1 MTVGALTA
9 EAWSSGEAAR
19 WLEARRTERGLV
31 PLADGL
37 VGVVSHAAAMEVLTD
52 SRRFTSKFGTAPQ
65 RREPVGASLN
75 LSDPPHSTRIRRSL
89 EKPEFVASPRWAS
102 LAEELLAAK
111 PRDLVADFAQPL
123 ALAVFGELFGIDDP
137 QALAELGRLTRALPR
152 AADAAAFRVADDALL
167 EWLRA
172 HQGRTGAFFEAGA
185 ELSTVDQLYLQRLL
199 AQTGHE
205 STAMAIA
212 LSLELILRDGLEL
225 PDEVCRGGGAGDHL
239 HNTLRAIDELV
250 RVTSPLIRFAR
261 EATEDTELGACGTR
275 FVVFFPL
282 VNRDPRVFVDPQR
295 VDFARAPNPHVAF
308 GAGSHACFGAGIA
321 RAVLGSALSAFAR
334 RARPKLISSA
344 VLKSSVTR
352 GLDALLVAW
361 S

>member
-1 MTVGALTA
+1 MTVALTA
-9 EAWSSGEAAR
+9 EAWSTGEAVR
-19 WLEARRTERGLV
+19 WLEARRTGRGV
-31 PLADGL
+31 IPLAYGL
-37 VGVVSHAAAMEVLTD
+37 VGVVSHAVAMDVLTD

-65 RREPVGASLN
+65 RREPVSASLN
-75 LSDPPHSTRIRRSL
+75 LSDPPYSTRIRRSL
-89 EKPEFVASPRWAS
+89 EKPEFVSSPRWAS

-137 QALAELGRLTRALPR
+137 SALAELGRLTRALPR
-152 AADAAAFRVADDALL
+152 APDAAAFRVADDALL
-167 EWLRA
+167 AWLRSN
-172 HQGRTGAFFEAGA
+172 QGRTGAFFEAGA
-185 ELSTVDQLYLQRLL
+185 ELSAVDQLYLQRLL

-212 LSLELILRDGLEL
+212 LSVELILRDGLEF
-225 PDEVCRGGGAGDHL
+225 PDEVCRGGAGDHL
-239 HNTLRAIDELV
+239 HNTLRAVDELL

-261 EATEDTELGACGTR
+261 EATEDTELGSCGTR

-282 VNRDPRVFVDPQR
+282 VNRDPRVFGDPQR
-295 VDFARAPNPHVAF
+295 VDFARAPNPHIAF

-321 RAVLGSALSAFAR
+321 RTVLGAALSAFAR
-334 RARPKLISSA
+334 RARPQLINSA
-344 VLKSSVTR
+344 ALKSSVTR